1 MTANIAE
8 AGSEPKSQIP
18 KSQIPKSQVR
28 VSHARQVVDRV
39 TLLRERVKR
48 QERAIE
54 AVIVERDKALECCE
68 KQKALIA
75 ELQARID
82 RRSPDSLAPPLI
94 VDDEIDL
101 ADMDL
106 LSGKPTGSRG
116 ANFSHSVEAKPANR
130 VNSMRSALLRIG
142 GIELAESD
150 ESLHGVSN
158 TVEGDDFDAS
168 EFQPIAEEQESAMR
182 QVVAGV
188 YSRLTSITDS
198 RRELAGIES
207 DGLPTSR

>member
-54 AVIVERDKALECCE
+54 AVIVERDKALECGE

-106 LSGKPTGSRG
+106 LSTT
-116 ANFSHSVEAKPANR
+116 
-130 VNSMRSALLRIG
+130 SMRPSFSQSQRSKKALCGRWWLVFTPG
-142 GIELAESD
+142 
-150 ESLHGVSN
+150 
-158 TVEGDDFDAS
+158 
-168 EFQPIAEEQESAMR
+168 
-182 QVVAGV
+182 
-188 YSRLTSITDS
+188 
-198 RRELAGIES
+198 
-207 DGLPTSR
+207 